1 MKINR
6 LLVLVAALM
15 LGFEAMAQ
23 SGGIMGRV
31 VSRGDR
37 QAVAG
42 ATVTV
47 EPLGTS
53 VVVRNDGSFTLGGLQ
68 EGVYTVNVKAEGYE
82 PESYLVRVKENMRDM
97 NMLILVP
104 AELEYINDAQE
115 LIELDAEG
123 LDVLSYNS
131 PVASSKDLFSYIGEY
146 NFSEMRFNARG
157 IDGEDVYLN
166 GVYLG
171 DALNGYSPWSLW
183 TGLND
188 ATRNQEHTSGFKAGN
203 YGVGGAGG
211 STNINARASQMRKG
225 FRASLVNSSGSYR
238 FRVMATYASGML
250 DNGWSYGFSVSTRQ
264 GSNSWVDGVY
274 YNTWAYFGSA
284 EKRWGDRHNLALT
297 IFGTPTQRSA
307 QMASTEEA
315 YSLLGNNFYNPN
327 WGYLNGKMRNARVR
341 NNHEPVVNLA
351 YTYSAPNK
359 KTTMTASAVYRFG
372 RNGYSALD
380 WYNAQD
386 PRPDYYRNLPSFYLN
401 EGQGKRF
408 FQQNAG
414 MYSMEEWQ
422 QWGEFDSSNPEKFA
436 HLYNIWSSDN
446 RAFTQLDWN
455 RMYNINRGYTNND
468 DNVIPDGV
476 QVGQSRSKYVIE
488 ERRTDQQDFNLNYKI
503 DHRFSQN
510 HSVTGGVSYRM
521 NRTEYYKILK
531 DLLGGSYWI
540 DIDQYAD
547 RDFGDDQ
554 SMQNDLARPNRAVY
568 EGDKYGYDYY
578 AHIHKARLWGA
589 YNYNSSLVNA
599 YAAAEIGYTSF
610 WREGLVEKGLFPT
623 ANAKN
628 VGETSL
634 GCSEKQNFLTYRI
647 KAGADFKVDGRN
659 TIGVNGFYLNDAPY
673 FQYSFVSP
681 RTRNA
686 VTPGLTTEKYYG
698 GEVTYTAN
706 YSFMKLRLA
715 GYFVQNNDQVKVISF
730 YDDVNRA
737 FTNFAM
743 SGIDQRHAGV
753 EFAVSVPI
761 AVGISFEGAVNYGD
775 YVYTSDPLVTQT
787 VDNNAKA
794 VLENARVYYK
804 GLKVES
810 TPQTAAT
817 LGFDYKGP
825 NSWYAGINV
834 NLYDRTYLS
843 MNPLYRTKAA
853 LTGRA
858 QFDSEG
864 NIAWDKMDEAQ
875 TTWTREMMGQEEVT
889 GYGNCPI
896 NWTLNANVSKVWS
909 IKRKYQLG
917 VSLELK
923 NITNNKHL
931 RTGGYEQ
938 TRLRETTEN
947 GLLQYN
953 KYASKYFYLYGF
965 NYYLNIYFRF

>member
-1 MKINR
+1 
-6 LLVLVAALM
+6 
-15 LGFEAMAQ
+15 
-23 SGGIMGRV
+23 MGRV
-31 VSRGDR
+31 VSREGR
-37 QAVAG
+37 VAISG
-42 ATVTV
+42 ATITI
-47 EPLGTS
+47 EPLGQNIE
-53 VVVRNDGSFTLGGLQ
+53 VRNDGSFLLGGL
-68 EGVYTVNVKAEGYE
+68 EAGVYTINVAAQGFE
-82 PESYLVRVKENMRDM
+82 PESYLVRVADNMRDM
-97 NMLILVP
+97 NMLMLVP
-104 AELEYINDAQE
+104 SGEFDRDDTAQY
-115 LIELDAEG
+115 LELDGEG
-123 LDVLSYNS
+123 LDIVNS
-131 PVASSKDLFSYIGEY
+131 NPPIAASKDLFSYIGEY
-146 NFSEMRFNARG
+146 NFSEMRFSARG
-157 IDGEDVYLN
+157 INSEEVYLN
-166 GVYLG
+166 GVSLL
-171 DALNGYSPWSLW
+171 DANNGYSPWSLW

-188 ATRNQEHTSGFKAGN
+188 ATRNQEQTSGFRASN
-203 YGVGGAGG
+203 YGVGGAWS
-211 STNINARASQMRKG
+211 STNVNARASQMRKG
-225 FRASLVNSSGSYR
+225 FRASLVNSSGNYR
-238 FRVMATYASGML
+238 FRVMASYASGLL

-264 GSNSWVDGVY
+264 GSNAWVDGVY
-274 YNTWAYFGSA
+274 YNTWAYFGSV
-284 EKRWGDRHNLALT
+284 EKRWNDRHNIALT
-297 IFGTPTQRSA
+297 IFGSPTQRGA

-351 YTYSAPNK
+351 YTYSTPDK

-386 PRPDYYRNLPSFYLN
+386 PRPDYYRNLPSYYLN

-414 MYSMEEWQ
+414 LYSLEDWQ
-422 QWGEFDSSNPEKFA
+422 MWGEFDSNNPEKFA
-436 HLYNIWSSDN
+436 RLYNTWTSDN
-446 RAFTQLDWN
+446 RQFTQIDWD
-455 RMYNINRGYTNND
+455 RMYNINRGYTNES

-476 QVGQSRSKYVIE
+476 TLGSSRSKYVIE
-488 ERRTDQQDFNLNYKI
+488 ERRTDQQDFNLDYKI
-503 DHRFSQN
+503 DHRISQN
-510 HSVTGGVSYRM
+510 HSITGGVAYRA

-578 AHIHKARLWGA
+578 AHLHKARLWAA

-623 ANAKN
+623 ATAQN

-634 GCSEKQNFLTYRI
+634 GCSEKQNFLTYRV
-647 KAGADFKVDGRN
+647 KAGAEFKIDGRN
-659 TIGVNGFYLNDAPY
+659 ALSLNGFYLNDAPY

-686 VTPGLTTEKYYG
+686 VTPGLTTQKYFG
-698 GEVTYTAN
+698 GELSYTAK
-706 YSFMKLRLA
+706 YSFMKLQLT
-715 GYFVQNNDQVKVISF
+715 GYFVKINDQVKVLSF

-761 AVGISFEGAVNYGD
+761 AAGVSFEGAVNYGD
-775 YVYTSDPLVTQT
+775 YTYTSDPRVTQT

-825 NSWYAGINV
+825 RNWYAGINV
-834 NLYDRTYLS
+834 NIYDRIYLS

-858 QFDSEG
+858 KFDAEG
-864 NIAWDKMDEAQ
+864 NIDWNSMDNVETEWA
-875 TTWTREMMGQEEVT
+875 RDMLGQEDVS
-889 GYGNCPI
+889 GYGKSPI
-896 NWTLNANVSKVWS
+896 SWTLNANVSKYWS

-917 VSLELK
+917 FSLELK
-923 NITNNKHL
+923 NITNNRQM